1 MLLSKKI
8 IEHVHFF
15 RLEILVIYFY
25 FLEFTH
31 FFWKFSCGTDRTR
44 FSTKHHNISLNKMSL
59 LNIFLDGYVSNG
71 SNCYLNFIHGV
82 GEKTHVFYV
91 YIGPRR
97 HVTIFFQKRYLD

>member
-1 MLLSKKI
+1 
-8 IEHVHFF
+8 
-15 RLEILVIYFY
+15 
-25 FLEFTH
+25 
-31 FFWKFSCGTDRTR
+31 
-44 FSTKHHNISLNKMSL
+44 MSL